1 MLGPAPH
8 IAVPHP
14 GPRSREVIDRIR
26 ATEAAAGLTF
36 GLADVPP
43 VFARA
48 EGCVIEDPDGNRFL
62 DMVAGF
68 GSLNLGHSHP
78 ALVEA
83 VTRQVADGQQAMSMV
98 STVRAELI
106 GVLSE
111 LVPGLP
117 MVMLGASGSE
127 AAETALKLAR
137 RATGKPGVLA
147 FSGGFHGR
155 TMGAL
160 ALMGRAGQRSGLGQ
174 LGPVIHLPY
183 PHAFRSPFGSD
194 PATVSE
200 ITLELID
207 SQLSDPAGGWD
218 QIGLVMM
225 EPVQGNGGMIPAP
238 SGFMAGLRQIC
249 DRHDLVLVSDE
260 VMSGFHRTG
269 RRFAFEHDEGVI
281 PDMVVMGKSLSAGL
295 PLSGV
300 LVSKQI
306 AQANP
311 AGTES
316 STYAGNLVSCASALA
331 AHSVYAEHD
340 MSSVAA
346 ARGEHVLSELRS
358 ALDGR
363 PHIGEI
369 RGRGLM
375 VAVELVTAD
384 EEPHQVAR
392 AVSHACVDRG
402 LLVYPGGHH
411 GNVVAMLPPIVATD
425 EQLSTAVEVLTG
437 VLSAVL

>member
-14 GPRSREVIDRIR
+14 GPRSRAVIDRIR

-83 VTRQVADGQQAMSMV
+83 VTRQVVDGQQAMSMV

-106 GVLSE
+106 GVLSA
-111 LVPGLP
+111 LIPGLP

-194 PATVSE
+194 ATTVSD

-238 SGFMAGLRQIC
+238 AGFMAGLRQIC
-249 DRHDLVLVSDE
+249 DRHHLVLVSDE

-269 RRFAFEHDEGVI
+269 RRFAFEHDEGVT
-281 PDMVVMGKSLSAGL
+281 PDVVVMGKSLSAGL

-300 LVSKQI
+300 LVSEEI
-306 AQANP
+306 ARANP

-331 AHSVYAEHD
+331 AHRVYAEHD
-340 MSSVAA
+340 MSAVAA
-346 ARGEHVLSELRS
+346 VRGDHLLSELRS
-358 ALDGR
+358 TLEGR
-363 PHIGEI
+363 PHVGEI

-375 VAVELVTAD
+375 VAVDLVTTGN
-384 EEPHQVAR
+384 EPLPVAR
-392 AVSHACVDRG
+392 AVSHASVARG

-411 GNVVAMLPPIVATD
+411 GNVVAMLPPIVATED
-425 EQLSTAVEVLTG
+425 QLSTAVEVLSG
-437 VLSAVL
+437 VLSTVL